1 MSEFDEDKAAEIAM
15 KLADIHNET
24 GVESF
29 YSVLTGEGTDSAI
42 VVCYEVIHFDTVE
55 EAQQAVKSLQDS
67 DTSGQQSF
75 NFDED
80 SSDGNTI
87 H

>member
-1 MSEFDEDKAAEIAM
+1 MSEFDEDKAAEIAI

-55 EAQQAVKSLQDS
+55 EAQNAVKSMQENND
-67 DTSGQQSF
+67 GQQEF

-80 SSDGNTI
+80 PSDGNTI